1 MIVLLYRFFHFC
13 DIIFLMEIIRYRIRT
28 KPYLCLSPA
37 EAINT
42 GITIGEQ
49 TVEMVI
55 LVKNPGPGYPEYG
68 VIRNMSEE
76 ELKKIPVMERGEKV
90 FERRKDAVNYI
101 KTMGSKNYQLCGVK
115 ETRALPREELRIDEE
130 KSVEDFLKELKAFEK
145 KNNF

>member
-1 MIVLLYRFFHFC
+1 
-13 DIIFLMEIIRYRIRT
+13 MEIIRYRIRT

-115 ETRALPREELRIDEE
+115 ETRAVPREELRIDEE